1 MVELIGTSPAVF
13 IGLTVGVMG
22 FASYVTGQALAKTW
36 RPAWHAVPYC
46 LLITCADRFL
56 TFGLFQGQLLLLSGY
71 LIDFGV
77 LLGLA
82 LLAYRLTQAR
92 KMVAQYPWIYER
104 RGPFSWREKS

>member
-1 MVELIGTSPAVF
+1 MTDVLGTSLPVF
-13 IGLTVGVMG
+13 IGLTMGVMG
-22 FASYVTGQALAKTW
+22 FASFVTGRALANTW
-36 RPAWHAVPYC
+36 RPAWQAVPYC
-46 LLITCADRFL
+46 LLIACADRFL

-82 LLAYRLTQAR
+82 LLGYRLTQAH

-104 RGPFSWREKS
+104 RGPFGWREKS